1 MDIGNHNV
9 DKGNC
14 DSYETVMKFV
24 NKHPVELFINK
35 DGKMTD
41 FTEEWIRLNN
51 FKHAMQNEVGHFT
64 DTDLDKR
71 IIDRQLPPFV
81 ENSYTKK
88 TQILNPGCGQG
99 Y

>member
-1 MDIGNHNV
+1 
-9 DKGNC
+9 
-14 DSYETVMKFV
+14 
-24 NKHPVELFINK
+24 
-35 DGKMTD
+35 MTD

-81 ENSYTKK
+81 ENSFPDKK
-88 TQILNPGCGQG
+88 DANIIDLAVVKDTQ
-99 Y
+99 